1 MGEEETEEAPS
12 PPPPLAT
19 LCSGGILSEPDLDSI
34 PKIAHGRERERR
46 GNWKFKG
53 GNAQRKPL
61 FSSLGWSHSEVL
73 CETVK

>member
-34 PKIAHGRERERR
+34 PKIAHGREREKRELEVQR
-46 GNWKFKG
+46 WKCSEKASFFKFG
-53 GNAQRKPL
+53 MEPFGSTL
-61 FSSLGWSHSEVL
+61 
-73 CETVK
+73 